1 MTLPIDTSSDDYK
14 YLKNLNEDVKLK
26 SNEYGSWDLDMANE
40 DYINVSGNES
50 LLNACIIAIM
60 TRFNE
65 LKDISIY
72 EGFGCRVHELIKEN
86 QTKMF
91 LYKLET
97 SINEVLTKMRR
108 IRTVNWIKIIK
119 TNFHEFTV
127 SFSITS
133 INDEI
138 VNGEVSL

>member
-1 MTLPIDTSSDDYK
+1 MTLQGDTSSYDYK

-26 SNEYGSWDLDMANE
+26 SDMYGSWDLDMDND
-40 DYINVSGNES
+40 DYINVTGNNS

-60 TRFNE
+60 TRYNE
-65 LKDISIY
+65 LKNIPTY
-72 EGFGCRVHELIKEN
+72 QGFGCRVHDLIKDN

-91 LYKLET
+91 TFKLET
-97 SINEVLTKMRR
+97 DIHEVLDKMRR
-108 IRTVNWIKIIK
+108 VRTVNWIRINK
-119 TNFHEFTV
+119 TDVHEYTV

-138 VNGEVSL
+138 IKGELAL